1 MTKILDTINS
11 PKDLKKLPIDELPK
25 LASEIRKE
33 IISVT
38 SKNGG
43 HLAASLGAVEL
54 VISLHYVF
62 DVPQDSILWDVGHQ
76 AYAHKLLTGRRERFK
91 TLRQLGGISGFPNK
105 NESNY
110 DIFTVGHSGTSI
122 SSAVGLACARDL
134 RGGNEKIIA
143 VIGDAS
149 LASGMSFEALNYA
162 GHVQKDL
169 IVILNDNELSIS
181 RSIGALSKYLSRLTT
196 SHMYNKI
203 RTDME
208 KLVKR
213 IPRFGFGAYRAARR
227 LEEVVKNF
235 LSPGMLFEELGFR
248 YYGPISGHD
257 ISLLIHTLKNIS
269 TDIKG
274 PVLLHV
280 LTKKGK
286 GYKFAEE
293 LPTKFHGIPPFE
305 IESGEKLSSSGE
317 TSFTETFGKK
327 IVELAER
334 NKKIVAITAA
344 MPDGTG
350 LVDFAN
356 KFPDRFFDVGIAE
369 QHAVTFGAAMAR
381 GGFKPIVAIYSTFLQ
396 RAYDQIIHDI
406 CLQDLGVVLC
416 LDRAGVVGED
426 GPTHHGLFD
435 IAYLR
440 NMPRIVFMAPRDQEE
455 LEAML
460 EFSVQLNGPVAIRY
474 PRGGVIGKHDKL
486 SPGSIKLGKAE
497 VLSEGKDL
505 AIFAIGSSVY
515 PSLEA
520 SRRLAGEGIKAGVIN
535 ARFIK
540 PLDEELILNV
550 LRNTKKIVTVEE
562 GIVEGGFGSAILEL
576 MEKENIKG
584 VKVKR
589 IGFPSEFIEHSGR
602 VELLKK
608 YNLTSEGIYNIIKG
622 EMLTL

>member
-589 IGFPSEFIEHSGR
+589 IGFPSEFIEHGGR

-608 YNLTSEGIYNIIKG
+608 YNLTSEGKIG
-622 EMLTL
+622 RAHV